1 MQLFLLRTHTV
12 SASSKAPNDLCC
24 HPGLQRVNICQGW
37 WAEGTLT
44 PGGRAGFCFMWEED
58 CSTQV
63 QTWMLVMWVVCTSM
77 LVCVTGPVLWR
88 VLGFVLCSP
97 FPPCLHTWSFSPLV
111 FLSFFHQRPLQSPL
125 LCHGARRC
133 CWARF
138 CCLLAQFWEPPPPCS
153 PNQCVNKAN
162 LCYTADSWWHDCDP
176 TCSLSYMVLKQA
188 MESTPLTLL
197 QVTITLESS

>member
-24 HPGLQRVNICQGW
+24 HPGLHRVNICQGW

-63 QTWMLVMWVVCTSM
+63 QTWMFVMWVVCTSM

-111 FLSFFHQRPLQSPL
+111 LLSFSL
-125 LCHGARRC
+125 LCSVMVPVDAAEPGSAAYSPSSENLLLPAVQISVSTELIYGTQLIVGGMIVISPVHWVTW
-133 CWARF
+133 CW
-138 CCLLAQFWEPPPPCS
+138 
-153 PNQCVNKAN
+153 NKR
-162 LCYTADSWWHDCDP
+162 
-176 TCSLSYMVLKQA
+176 
-188 MESTPLTLL
+188 
-197 QVTITLESS
+197 

>member
-24 HPGLQRVNICQGW
+24 HPGLHRVNICQGW

-63 QTWMLVMWVVCTSM
+63 QTWMFVMWVVCTSM

-97 FPPCLHTWSFSPLV
+97 FPPCLHTWSFFPLV
-111 FLSFFHQRPLQSPL
+111 LLSFSL
-125 LCHGARRC
+125 LCSVMVPVDAAEPGSAAYSPSSENLLLPAVQISVSTELIYATQLIVGGMIVISPVHWVTW
-133 CWARF
+133 CWNKR
-138 CCLLAQFWEPPPPCS
+138 WSRHHWPCY
-153 PNQCVNKAN
+153 K
-162 LCYTADSWWHDCDP
+162 
-176 TCSLSYMVLKQA
+176 SL
-188 MESTPLTLL
+188 
-197 QVTITLESS
+197 

>member
-24 HPGLQRVNICQGW
+24 HPGLHRVNICQGW

-111 FLSFFHQRPLQSPL
+111 LLSFSL
-125 LCHGARRC
+125 LCSVMVPVDAAEPGSAAYSPSSENLLLPAVQISVSTELIYGTQLIVGGMIVISPVHWVTW
-133 CWARF
+133 CWNKR
-138 CCLLAQFWEPPPPCS
+138 WSRHHWPCY
-153 PNQCVNKAN
+153 K
-162 LCYTADSWWHDCDP
+162 
-176 TCSLSYMVLKQA
+176 SL
-188 MESTPLTLL
+188 
-197 QVTITLESS
+197 

>member
-24 HPGLQRVNICQGW
+24 HPGLHRVNICQGW

-111 FLSFFHQRPLQSPL
+111 FLSFSL
-125 LCHGARRC
+125 LCSVMVPVDAAEPGSAAYSPSSENLLLPAVQISVSTKLIHGTQLIVGGMIVISPVHWVTW
-133 CWARF
+133 CWNKR
-138 CCLLAQFWEPPPPCS
+138 WSRHHWPCY
-153 PNQCVNKAN
+153 K
-162 LCYTADSWWHDCDP
+162 
-176 TCSLSYMVLKQA
+176 SL
-188 MESTPLTLL
+188 
-197 QVTITLESS
+197 

>member
-24 HPGLQRVNICQGW
+24 HPGLHRVNICQGW

-111 FLSFFHQRPLQSPL
+111 LLSFSL
-125 LCHGARRC
+125 LCSVMVPVDAAEPGSAAYSPSSENLLLPAVQISVSTKLIYATQLIVGGMIVISPVHWVTW
-133 CWARF
+133 CWNKR
-138 CCLLAQFWEPPPPCS
+138 WSRHHWPCY
-153 PNQCVNKAN
+153 K
-162 LCYTADSWWHDCDP
+162 
-176 TCSLSYMVLKQA
+176 SL
-188 MESTPLTLL
+188 
-197 QVTITLESS
+197 

>member
-24 HPGLQRVNICQGW
+24 HPGLHRVNICQGW

-44 PGGRAGFCFMWEED
+44 PGGRVGFCFMWEED

-97 FPPCLHTWSFSPLV
+97 FPPCLHTWSFFPLV
-111 FLSFFHQRPLQSPL
+111 LLSFSL
-125 LCHGARRC
+125 LCSVMVPVDAAEPGSAAYSPSSENLLLPAVQISVSTELIYATQLIVGGMIVISPVHWVTW
-133 CWARF
+133 CWNKR
-138 CCLLAQFWEPPPPCS
+138 WSRHHWPCY
-153 PNQCVNKAN
+153 K
-162 LCYTADSWWHDCDP
+162 
-176 TCSLSYMVLKQA
+176 SL
-188 MESTPLTLL
+188 
-197 QVTITLESS
+197 

>member
-24 HPGLQRVNICQGW
+24 HPGLHRVNICQGW

-63 QTWMLVMWVVCTSM
+63 QTWMFVMWVVCTSM

-111 FLSFFHQRPLQSPL
+111 LLSFSL
-125 LCHGARRC
+125 LCSVMVPVDAAEPGSAAYSPSSENLLLPAVQISVSTKLIYATQLIVGGMIVISPVHWVTW
-133 CWARF
+133 CWNKR
-138 CCLLAQFWEPPPPCS
+138 WSRHHWPCY
-153 PNQCVNKAN
+153 K
-162 LCYTADSWWHDCDP
+162 
-176 TCSLSYMVLKQA
+176 SL
-188 MESTPLTLL
+188 
-197 QVTITLESS
+197 

>member
-24 HPGLQRVNICQGW
+24 HPGLHRVNICQGW

-63 QTWMLVMWVVCTSM
+63 QTWMFVMWVVCTSM

-111 FLSFFHQRPLQSPL
+111 LLSFSL
-125 LCHGARRC
+125 LCSVMVPVDAAEPGSAAYSPSSENLLLPAVQISVSTELIYGTQLIVGGMIVISPVHWVTW
-133 CWARF
+133 CWNKR
-138 CCLLAQFWEPPPPCS
+138 WSRHHWPCY
-153 PNQCVNKAN
+153 K
-162 LCYTADSWWHDCDP
+162 
-176 TCSLSYMVLKQA
+176 SL
-188 MESTPLTLL
+188 
-197 QVTITLESS
+197 

>member
-24 HPGLQRVNICQGW
+24 HPGLHRVNICQGW

-77 LVCVTGPVLWR
+77 LICVTGPVLWR

-111 FLSFFHQRPLQSPL
+111 LLSFSL
-125 LCHGARRC
+125 LCSVMVPVDAAEPGSAAYSPSSENLLLPAVQISVSTKLIYATQLIVGGMMVISPVHWVTW
-133 CWARF
+133 CWNKR
-138 CCLLAQFWEPPPPCS
+138 WSRHHWPCY
-153 PNQCVNKAN
+153 K
-162 LCYTADSWWHDCDP
+162 
-176 TCSLSYMVLKQA
+176 SL
-188 MESTPLTLL
+188 
-197 QVTITLESS
+197 